1 MPAGGVVSGQ
11 RLKLVL
17 PTGAEVLAQVAR
29 AAAAGESGLVL
40 RRTGGL
46 TAGPVFAYGL
56 EHADVRAVDYEALAM
71 LNVSATQELARQ
83 VAALTQQNAA
93 LRTRAAALE
102 TAAAQTATDHADLQ
116 TLKQQLA
123 RLLGENPPAE
133 AQARR

>member
-1 MPAGGVVSGQ
+1 MAW
-11 RLKLVL
+11 
-17 PTGAEVLAQVAR
+17 

-40 RRTGGL
+40 RRTDGL

-56 EHADVRAVDYEALAM
+56 EQADVRAVDYEALSM
-71 LNVSATQELARQ
+71 LHVSATQELARQ

-93 LRTRAAALE
+93 LHTRAAALE
-102 TAAAQTATDHADLQ
+102 AAAAQATTDHADLQ

-123 RLLGENPPAE
+123 RLLGDTAPAE